1 MIREIATLIA
11 QKRRPYIKEGSNKPM
26 ETAKAKALIEC
37 PEGKE
42 N

>member
-1 MIREIATLIA
+1 MIRETATLSA